1 MTPRRP
7 SPASRKAVAKPKRK
21 APARPSGGPS
31 TVPPAVHFFAAFGSM
46 LAFLEEP
53 SAAHRRGFYGL
64 LLRELMGA
72 AGCEEG
78 SLLLAAAPGGR
89 DLRLEAVH
97 GLASEVWAGES
108 GAPDGSPAAEALRLG
123 APVRR
128 HGVFGHSLA
137 LPLAYLGE
145 PLGAALLSRGSAFS
159 PAETASA
166 AATAEGLAQVLK
178 VFQSLG
184 RHRQAERRLQA
195 IVAAAAAIQ
204 RDHALA
210 PVLARIIRE
219 AESLLDAEAAS
230 VFLLEDDGGLWAP
243 AATGAGST
251 RLKDLRLAKG
261 EGVAGW
267 VAEHGLPARVDNAQ
281 GDPRFARRV
290 DDATQAS
297 TRSLMAVPILAEGRC
312 LGVLEVINKR
322 GFGGFR
328 GDEEEPLQALALLAG
343 AAIENARLLEALD
356 RRTRLLDAE
365 VARASVD
372 ANQSRNRL
380 ESVLFAMEDAVIA
393 ADGNGLATLLNRS
406 AQFLT
411 YALTGLEAMGR
422 PLAELLPSPAFGQ
435 ALQEVRSAAASMT
448 VELELGPEGRAYA
461 CVLAP
466 IKDLEGYLTG
476 FVVVLRDITR
486 FRELERMKSAFLNTV
501 SHELRTPI
509 TSIRAF
515 SELMRRPGA
524 DPGKVREWSAVIN
537 EESERLNR
545 LIDDLLD
552 VSRLE
557 SGKQLSV
564 VKRPVELA
572 PLLERCVA
580 LFADQ
585 AENHPLNVSLNPDLT
600 LAELDPDRFEQ
611 ILSNLVSNAI
621 KYSPNGGAVELSV
634 DFVPPES
641 MRVEVRDHGL
651 GLKPED
657 QVHLFQKFYRVE
669 GEHLQ
674 GIRGTG
680 LGLSITKYLVEAHG
694 GRIGVVSAP
703 GRGSNFWFEMPL
715 FAAAPE
721 AR

>member
-1 MTPRRP
+1 MTARTK
-7 SPASRKAVAKPKRK
+7 SPAPGKPKPK
-21 APARPSGGPS
+21 APAKARARTPAGA
-31 TVPPAVHFFAAFGSM
+31 PPAVHFFDAFGSM

-53 SAAHRRGFYGL
+53 NASHRRGFYGL
-64 LLRELMGA
+64 LLRELMDA

-78 SLLLAAAPGGR
+78 SLLLASSPGGK

-108 GAPDGSPAAEALRLG
+108 GVPAGSAAAEAVRLG
-123 APVRR
+123 QPVRR
-128 HGVFGHSLA
+128 HGAFGHSLA
-137 LPLAYLGE
+137 LPLAYRGE
-145 PLGAALLSRGSAFS
+145 SLGAALLSRATAFS
-159 PAETASA
+159 QPEGA
-166 AATAEGLAQVLK
+166 AALAAAAGLGRVLK
-178 VFQSLG
+178 AFQSLSG
-184 RHRQAERRLQA
+184 HRQAERRLQA
-195 IVAAAAAIQ
+195 IVAAAAAVQ
-204 RDHALA
+204 RDRALGS
-210 PVLARIIRE
+210 VLARIIRE
-219 AESLLDAEAAS
+219 AEALLDAEAAS
-230 VFLLEDDGGLWAP
+230 IFLLEEDGSLWAP
-243 AATGAGST
+243 AATGAGGS

-267 VAEHGLPARVDNAQ
+267 VAEHGQAARVDRAHA
-281 GDPRFARRV
+281 DPRFARRV

-297 TRSLMAVPILAEGRC
+297 TRSLMAVPIQVEGRS

-322 GFGGFR
+322 GIGGFR
-328 GDEEEPLQALALLAG
+328 ADEEEPLQALALLAG
-343 AAIENARLLEALD
+343 AAIENSRLLEALD

-372 ANQSRNRL
+372 ANQSRKRL
-380 ESVLFAMEDAVIA
+380 EGVLFAMEDAVIA

-422 PLAELLPSPAFGQ
+422 PLAELLPNPAFGQ
-435 ALQEVRSAAASMT
+435 ALQDVRSQGASLT
-448 VELELGPEGRAYA
+448 VELDLGPEGRSYA

-524 DPGKVREWSAVIN
+524 DPKRVREWSAVIN

-585 AENHPLNVSLNPDLT
+585 SENHPLNVHLNPDLT

-611 ILSNLVSNAI
+611 VLSNLVSNAI
-621 KYSPNGGAVELSV
+621 KYSPQGGPVELSV
-634 DFVPPES
+634 EFLPPES

-703 GRGSNFWFEMPL
+703 GKGSTFWFEMPL
-715 FAAAPE
+715 FAAGPE
-721 AR
+721 AA

>member
-1 MTPRRP
+1 MTARRH
-7 SPASRKAVAKPKRK
+7 SPAGGK
-21 APARPSGGPS
+21 ARPKPRPKPQAKAAAS
-31 TVPPAVHFFAAFGSM
+31 AVHFFDAFGGM

-53 SAAHRRGFYGL
+53 SAAHRRGFFGL
-64 LLRELMGA
+64 LLRELMDA

-78 SLLLAAAPGGR
+78 SLLLAASPGGR

-108 GAPDGSPAAEALRLG
+108 GTPADSAAAEAVRLE

-128 HGVFGHSLA
+128 KGAFGHSLA
-137 LPLAYLGE
+137 LPLAYRGE
-145 PLGAALLSRGSAFS
+145 SLGAALLSRAEAFS
-159 PAETASA
+159 QGETA
-166 AATAEGLAQVLK
+166 AATAAAEGLSRVLK
-178 VFQSLG
+178 TFQSLS

-195 IVAAAAAIQ
+195 IVSAAAAVQ
-204 RDHALA
+204 RDRALGS
-210 PVLARIIRE
+210 VLARIIRE

-230 VFLLEDDGGLWAP
+230 VFLLEDDGSLWAP
-243 AATGAGST
+243 AATGAGGN

-261 EGVAGW
+261 EGLAGW
-267 VAEHGLPARVDNAQ
+267 VVEHGKAARVDDAHA
-281 GDPRFARRV
+281 DPRFARRV
-290 DDATQAS
+290 DHATQAS
-297 TRSLMAVPILAEGRC
+297 TRSLMAVPIQVEGRC

-322 GFGGFR
+322 GIGGFR
-328 GDEEEPLQALALLAG
+328 ADEVEPLEALALLAG

-356 RRTRLLDAE
+356 QRTRLLDAE

-372 ANQSRNRL
+372 ANQSRKRL
-380 ESVLFAMEDAVIA
+380 EGVLFAMEDAVIA

-411 YALTGLEAMGR
+411 YALTGLEALGR
-422 PLAELLPSPAFGQ
+422 PLAELLPNPAFGA
-435 ALQEVRSAAASMT
+435 ALQEVRGSAASLT

-461 CVLAP
+461 CVVAP

-564 VKRPVELA
+564 VKRNVELA

-585 AENHPLNVSLNPDLT
+585 SENHPLNVRLNPDLT

-611 ILSNLVSNAI
+611 VLSNLVSNAI
-621 KYSPNGGAVELSV
+621 KYSPQGGPVELSV
-634 DFVPPES
+634 DFLPPES
-641 MRVEVRDHGL
+641 MHVEVTDHGL

-694 GRIGVVSAP
+694 GRIGVRSAP
-703 GRGSNFWFEMPL
+703 GQGSTFWFEMPL

-721 AR
+721 AG

>member
-1 MTPRRP
+1 M
-7 SPASRKAVAKPKRK
+7 
-21 APARPSGGPS
+21 
-31 TVPPAVHFFAAFGSM
+31 
-46 LAFLEEP
+46 
-53 SAAHRRGFYGL
+53 
-64 LLRELMGA
+64 
-72 AGCEEG
+72 
-78 SLLLAAAPGGR
+78 
-89 DLRLEAVH
+89 
-97 GLASEVWAGES
+97 
-108 GAPDGSPAAEALRLG
+108 
-123 APVRR
+123 
-128 HGVFGHSLA
+128 
-137 LPLAYLGE
+137 
-145 PLGAALLSRGSAFS
+145 
-159 PAETASA
+159 
-166 AATAEGLAQVLK
+166 
-178 VFQSLG
+178 
-184 RHRQAERRLQA
+184 
-195 IVAAAAAIQ
+195 
-204 RDHALA
+204 
-210 PVLARIIRE
+210 
-219 AESLLDAEAAS
+219 
-230 VFLLEDDGGLWAP
+230 
-243 AATGAGST
+243 
-251 RLKDLRLAKG
+251 
-261 EGVAGW
+261 AGW
-267 VAEHGLPARVDNAQ
+267 VAEHGEPARVDHAHA
-281 GDPRFARRV
+281 DPRFARRV

-297 TRSLMAVPILAEGRC
+297 TRSLMAVPIQVEGRS

-322 GFGGFR
+322 GVGGFR
-328 GDEEEPLQALALLAG
+328 AHEVEPLQALALLAG
-343 AAIENARLLEALD
+343 AAIENTRLLEALD
-356 RRTRLLDAE
+356 QRTRLLDAE

-372 ANQSRNRL
+372 ANQSRKRL
-380 ESVLFAMEDAVIA
+380 EGVLFAMEDAVIA

-411 YALTGLEAMGR
+411 YALTGLEAQGR
-422 PLAELLPSPAFGQ
+422 PLADLLPHPAFAA
-435 ALQEVRSAAASMT
+435 ALQDVRGSGSSLT

-564 VKRPVELA
+564 VKRNVELA

-585 AENHPLNVSLNPDLT
+585 SQNHPLNVRLNPDLT
-600 LAELDPDRFEQ
+600 LAELDPDRIEQ
-611 ILSNLVSNAI
+611 VLSNLVSNAI
-621 KYSPNGGAVELSV
+621 KYSPQGGPVELSV
-634 DFVPPES
+634 EFLPPES

-694 GRIGVVSAP
+694 GRIGVRSAL
-703 GRGSNFWFEMPL
+703 GKGSTFWFEMPL

-721 AR
+721 AG